1 MAHRALV
8 PDSSYVAGERLV
20 FAQWSVAVD
29 AIVDLMMLYWLG
41 DGLIEGSEA
50 MAWVDLRGVA
60 NTL

>member
-29 AIVDLMMLYWLG
+29 AI
-41 DGLIEGSEA
+41 EGSEA
-50 MAWVDLRGVA
+50 MAWVGLRGVA